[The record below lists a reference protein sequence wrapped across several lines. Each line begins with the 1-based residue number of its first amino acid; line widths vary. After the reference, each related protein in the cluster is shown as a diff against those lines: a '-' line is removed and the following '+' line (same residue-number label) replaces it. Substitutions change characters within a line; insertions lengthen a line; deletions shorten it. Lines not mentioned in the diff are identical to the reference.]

1 MKLIEKKYLLRLLR
15 RDKRGFEMGRIC
27 HSIKKIK
34 YTQSEEEILNY
45 KLIRKLNL

>member
-27 HSIKKIK
+27 HNIKGTKYIK
-34 YTQSEEEILNY
+34 SEEEILNT
-45 KLIRKLNL
+45 KIIRDLK